1 MSWQHVP
8 FAVAALFALPSLIH
22 SYAGIWRCWKARS

>member
-1 MSWQHVP
+1 MTLHHAP

-22 SYAGIWRCWKARS
+22 SYAVIWRRWSERR